1 MLIIQKIHLDK
12 NKLKSIPDKMKE
24 SCYIE
29 VVPDAYFQAK
39 EGEEYM
45 FFVKN
50 KKQMEIYNDAYGMLK
65 VLDDK
70 NLENVYTNKKYKISE
85 IS

>member
-1 MLIIQKIHLDK
+1 
-12 NKLKSIPDKMKE
+12 
-24 SCYIE
+24 
-29 VVPDAYFQAK
+29 
-39 EGEEYM
+39 M

-70 NLENVYTNKKYKISE
+70 NLENVYTNKNIKFQKFLKSR
-85 IS
+85 